1 MTAMDK
7 ITEEIAHFI
16 GLFHTTVEEAR
27 QRDAYPDFSYYT
39 QKDHLHTEPFISSTF
54 DAPYE
59 FLGFDPDVFYKPP
72 AYLRPLEHPSFA
84 SWQHHPPIL
93 VVRDDSPYFPPE
105 QTEEIFPGARIGQ
118 AFTVP
123 PIEPPGSVVNYIIQ
137 AASLSDD
144 DTFNVG
150 GSNLEF
156 HPDPVN
162 DAALLKAADDVLSH
176 APIGHPEMPGSSA
189 ELIDVINDIAFQLKA
204 LVAAP
209 GSPMETFI
217 EHSPVIE
224 GVYVNG
230 ELVED
235 APKLED
241 YFSFDDEENA
251 EENDAESPADEDAD
265 NDDAVGA
272 DADEDDGPPPNVV
285 ISEDGSITID
295 NSVELI
301 AGDNT
306 VVNQAVVKNLWTGA
320 TVTAVVGDHVEINAI
335 VQTNAIWDADSITS
349 AIDGWNSEDSPNE
362 LFNIATFERTD
373 PLEEGSGDQ
382 AAAGGFPSA
391 WAITEIQGDLLITNW
406 LEQYV
411 FMTDNDVGILSSSG
425 VTTSVIAGDNT
436 SVNQTSIFELGFS
449 FDLIIVGGSIYDA
462 NIIHQTNVLFD
473 NDVVGAVSGFETT
486 GQGSIGSSGNVL
498 WNQAHI
504 YNVGGADRFGE
515 LPSAYLDAANDM
527 AAGGRD
533 LSKGV
538 LTDPA
543 FAGLGGLRV
552 LYISGDFLNI
562 QYISQTNIVGDS
574 DQIALA
580 MNAFDP
586 QTDAAWTVSTGANA
600 LINNAAILD
609 FDSFGR
615 TYVGGQQ
622 YSEETL
628 FQAELISH
636 QPDLLTGDPDT
647 LVNEAVVF
655 LDDSMLDGEFEE
667 MGVMPAEQDNGH
679 YQNDGLQHV
688 LG

>member
-1 MTAMDK
+1 MTTMDK

-27 QRDAYPDFSYYT
+27 QRDAYPDFTYYM
-39 QKDHLHTEPFISSTF
+39 QKDHLYTDPFITSSF

-59 FLGFDPDVFYKPP
+59 FLGFDPDVLYKAP
-72 AYLRPLEHPSFA
+72 AYVRPLEHPSFV
-84 SWQHHPPIL
+84 SWQHHPPIP
-93 VVRDDSPYFPPE
+93 VVRDDSEYFPPE
-105 QTEEIFPGARIGQ
+105 QPQDVLPGARLGQ
-118 AFTVP
+118 TFAMP
-123 PIEPPGSVVNYIIQ
+123 PIEPPGSVVNYILQ

-144 DTFNVG
+144 DSFNVG
-150 GSNLEF
+150 GSHVVFN
-156 HPDPVN
+156 PDPI
-162 DAALLKAADDVLSH
+162 DDTALLKAADDVLSS
-176 APIGHPEMPGSSA
+176 APIGHPEMPGSTA
-189 ELIDVINDIAFQLKA
+189 ELIDVINNVADQLKS
-204 LVAAP
+204 LVVVS
-209 GSPMETFI
+209 GGPMETFV
-217 EHSPVIE
+217 EQSTVIE

-241 YFSFDDEENA
+241 YFSFEDEE
-251 EENDAESPADEDAD
+251 DAENPTGEDSDEDNA
-265 NDDAVGA
+265 AGGE
-272 DADEDDGPPPNVV
+272 ADEDDGPLPNVV
-285 ISEDGSITID
+285 ISEDGTITID
-295 NSVELI
+295 NSVELV

-306 VVNQAVVKNLWTGA
+306 VINQAVVKNLWTGA
-320 TVTAVVGDHVEINAI
+320 TVTAVVGDHVEVNAI
-335 VQTNAIWDADSITS
+335 VQTNAIWDTDSITS
-349 AIDGWNSEDSPNE
+349 AIGGWTSEDSPNE
-362 LFNIATFERTD
+362 LFNVATFERTD
-373 PLEEGSGDQ
+373 PLEENADDQ
-382 AAAGGFPSA
+382 AVEDGFPSA
-391 WAITEIQGDLLITNW
+391 WVVTEIQGDLLITNW

-411 FMTDNDVGILSSSG
+411 FMTDNDIGVLSSSG
-425 VTTSVIAGDNT
+425 ATTSVIAGDNT
-436 SVNQTSIFELGFS
+436 SVNQISIFELGFS
-449 FDLIIVGGSIYDA
+449 FDLIIVGGSLYDA

-473 NDVVGAVSGFETT
+473 NDVVGAVEGFETT
-486 GQGSIGSSGNVL
+486 GQGSIGSSGNLL

-504 YNVGGADRFGE
+504 YNIGGADRFGE

-527 AAGGRD
+527 AAGGSD

-543 FAGLGGLRV
+543 FAGLSGLRV

-562 QYISQTNIVGDS
+562 QYIKQTNIVGDS

-580 MNAFDP
+580 MNALDP
-586 QTDAAWTVSTGANA
+586 QADATWTVSTGANA

-609 FDSFGR
+609 FDSFGH

-636 QPDLLTGDPDT
+636 QPELLTGDPDT

-667 MGVMPAEQDNGH
+667 PGVTPAEHDDGH